1 MYLQFDREEY
11 EDRIARACLHLR
23 EENFDALIIFGPESH
38 YYLTGFDTT
47 GFVFFQC
54 GILVAETQRLVLL
67 TRPPDKLQAKKTSIY
82 EEIRLWRDGEGNE
95 PAQKLKEILAEL
107 ELRGVNVGLEM
118 DTVGLKASNYEM
130 ICRHL
135 ASWCTL
141 TNASHIVQRLRMVKS
156 TTELRYVREA
166 AKHTDDALIAMIEA
180 SKPGRFEGDI
190 AAAGADVLFKA
201 GCDPAPSGPVLGS
214 GDRALLV
221 RATTNYRNLLPVDQL
236 TMEFAASYRH
246 YCCCIMRTIAIGRES
261 GKQRKMFDVACDAL
275 EAMTDVAR
283 ANNEIGQI
291 DAQHRSI
298 LDRNGFKQYRM
309 AACGYS
315 LGARFRPS
323 WMDTPPMIYKENNL
337 ILSPGMVLFLHVIIA
352 DWKNNLAMSLGH
364 TIIVTESQAERLSKI
379 PLEYAVR
386 E

>member
-23 EENFDALIIFGPESH
+23 EENFDALIIFAPESH

-54 GILVAETQRLVLL
+54 GILVEETQRLVLL
-67 TRPPDKLQAKKTSIY
+67 TRPPDRLQAEKTSIY
-82 EEIRLWRDGEGNE
+82 EEIKLWRDGEENE
-95 PAQKLKEILAEL
+95 PAQKLKEILDEL
-107 ELRGVNVGLEM
+107 GLKGANVGLEM

-141 TNASHIVQRLRMVKS
+141 TNASHIVQRLRIIKS

-221 RATTNYRNLLPVDQL
+221 RATTNYRNLSPVDQL
-236 TMEFAASYRH
+236 TMEFSASYRH

-261 GKQRKMFDVACDAL
+261 GKQRKMFDVARDAL